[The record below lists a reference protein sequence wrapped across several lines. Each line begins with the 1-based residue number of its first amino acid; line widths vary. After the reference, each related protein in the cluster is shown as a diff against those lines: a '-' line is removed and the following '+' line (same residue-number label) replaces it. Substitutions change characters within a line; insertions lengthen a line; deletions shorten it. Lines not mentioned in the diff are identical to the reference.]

1 MKLNSER
8 NKLFVNVN
16 TVGMIAQCQGM
27 IAEMAERAATKS
39 EVPSLS
45 PSSGSYENQKIKLKP
60 FCQLQHAVI
69 NIHEDISYTC
79 IS

>member
-8 NKLFVNVN
+8 NKLFVK
-16 TVGMIAQCQGM
+16 VGMIAQCQGM
-27 IAEMAERAATKS
+27 IAQMVERVATKS
-39 EVPSLS
+39 EVPSSS
-45 PSSGSYENQKIKLKP
+45 PSSGSYENLKTKLKP
-60 FCQLQHAVI
+60 FCLLQHVVI